1 MIPEHLQPYL
11 VIIVIVVSFVL
22 IIREQLRPAISFLI
36 ANLIF
41 IVFGVLT
48 AGEVLLG
55 FSNESII
62 SIILLILL
70 AAGLQKNFNL
80 ETLLDQFYRKRHT
93 YQSFLLVMMAK
104 VAVISS
110 FLNNTPVVAAMTPY
124 VVNWGKKRNIAP
136 SKLLI
141 PLSFATIW
149 GGMITLIGT
158 STTLVLNGFLSE
170 KGLEFNLIHLLIV
183 GVSVCITG
191 ILFMTIFGH
200 RLLPDHS
207 DVVDDFNKNPREYLV
222 ETQLMKN
229 SSLIDK
235 TVHAAGLRQ
244 LKGIYLVEIIRG
256 QSTISPVEPTEV
268 IQDNDTLIF
277 AGDTTQIMELI
288 QSNPEIQLPKHADA
302 LSQET
307 VALTEVVIGPN
318 SGLIGKKV
326 RFSDFR
332 NLYDAAIVA
341 VHRNGE
347 KLSGKIGDI
356 RMRTGDLL
364 LLLAG
369 DQLKNRIDLYRDLYV
384 ISKKKKVTPPGK
396 TKIYSLAIVALLSI
410 VLLLLGY
417 FPLIV
422 SLMLIFTLMAGLKM
436 ITMQDIKREVDINL
450 VAILVFS
457 LALGN
462 AVIKTGA
469 GDMIATLM
477 IDFFSP
483 FGVEGI
489 LIALLVI
496 TTMLTSFISNVGAVS
511 ITFPLAY
518 ALSNSLGLP
527 GAPFYLAIAY
537 AASAA
542 FLTPIGYQT
551 NLIIYGPGGYKF
563 RDFMKIG
570 FPVTLVYLGTVF
582 MVIRLLYPSAFD

>member
-1 MIPEHLQPYL
+1 MIPEYLQPYL
-11 VIIVIVVSFVL
+11 VIIVIVISFVL
-22 IIREQLRPAISFLI
+22 IIREQLRPAVSFLV

-80 ETLLDQFYRKRHT
+80 ETLLDHFYRKSNT

-124 VVNWGKKRNIAP
+124 VVNWGKKHKIAP

-170 KGLEFNLIHLLIV
+170 KGLGFDLINLLII
-183 GVSVCITG
+183 GVSVCFTG
-191 ILFMTIFGH
+191 ILFMTFFGH

-222 ETQLMKN
+222 ETNLRKN
-229 SSLIDK
+229 SKLIGK

-244 LKGIYLVEIIRG
+244 LKSIYLVEIIRG
-256 QSTISPVEPTEV
+256 KSTISPVEPTEI
-268 IQDNDTLIF
+268 IQDNDILIF

-288 QSNPEIQLPKHADA
+288 HSNPEIKLPKLADA
-302 LSQET
+302 LSQDT
-307 VALTEVVIGPN
+307 LALTEVVIGPN
-318 SGLIGKKV
+318 SSLIGQKV

-364 LLLAG
+364 LLMAG
-369 DQLKNRIDLYRDLYV
+369 DQLKNRIELYRDLYV
-384 ISKKKKVTPPGK
+384 ISKKKKVSPPGK
-396 TKIYSLAIVALLSI
+396 TKVYSLAIVALLSL

-469 GDMIATLM
+469 GDMIATLI

-489 LIALLVI
+489 IIALLII

-518 ALSNSLGLP
+518 ALSNSLELP

-563 RDFMKIG
+563 RDFMKVG
-570 FPVTLVYLGTVF
+570 LPVTLVYLSTVF
-582 MVIRLLYPSAFD
+582 IVIRLLYPIVFD